1 MRINQAELERR
12 LQSPNNLTRSLPGST
27 VTVYVPD
34 NDNVTFE
41 KKEPRPYA
49 KEPSLPTETKI
60 LAGSMVRQGLP
71 AKDVADSLSITVGQV
86 NSAKNSKDPR
96 VQAAIN
102 YSLERVQELAI
113 DKLMQ
118 AMGLMTIEKF
128 ETASLKDL
136 SIVSAN
142 MSRIIEKTR
151 VQEDGTRIQLV
162 IYAPEM
168 RKQSGYKMLDVA

>member
-27 VTVYVPD
+27 VYVPD

-41 KKEPRPYA
+41 KKEPRPRQQ
-49 KEPSLPTETKI
+49 EPPLPTEMKI

-96 VQAAIN
+96 VQAAID

>member
-27 VTVYVPD
+27 VYVPD

-41 KKEPRPYA
+41 KKEPRPKA
-49 KEPSLPTETKI
+49 KEPPLPTETKI

>member
-27 VTVYVPD
+27 STVYVPD

-41 KKEPRPYA
+41 KKEPHPR
-49 KEPSLPTETKI
+49 EPSLPTETKI